1 MRLSSEDLNKVKQR
15 YNVDRLYSW
24 SKVNT
29 FMTSPY
35 EYFLKNVLH
44 TPEDITNCVYTTMG
58 SIAHD
63 ILEKLYNKEIE
74 YSEMDERF
82 EDGWLTSITIADLKF
97 DRNDEVHNSKLAESY
112 YANLKHFFSNHN
124 VVPTKVATEKFIA
137 TKINDYVLQGYI
149 DAVYKDEDGY
159 FNVLDFKTSSIYKG
173 KTLEEHS
180 GQLTVYALGLI
191 QNGVPIEKVKIAF
204 NFLKYV
210 TIEYQQKNGAIKT
223 RDVERSKIGE
233 SLQSNAKM
241 WLKAGKY
248 SEEEIDDYLMQMID
262 INGISC
268 LPEDIQAKYKIT
280 DCYVYIPLTDE
291 LIKYWTDLITCEIK
305 DILLREK
312 DYQDT
317 HSEAVFYDTQE
328 SIKAQSYYFAT
339 LCEYSANLH
348 KPYKEYLESRE
359 NGVIDLFGNV
369 GTDVKSEVQSSVVDT
384 SLDWLN
390 DI

>member
-15 YNVDRLYSW
+15 YNVNRLYSW
-24 SKVNT
+24 SRINT
-29 FMTSPY
+29 FLTSPY

-44 TPEDITNCVYTTMG
+44 TPEDIINCVYTTMG
-58 SIAHD
+58 SITHD

-82 EDGWLTSITIADLKF
+82 EDGWLTSIIIADLKF
-97 DRNDEVHNSKLAESY
+97 DRNDEAHNDKLSESY

-124 VVPTKVATEKFIA
+124 TIPTKVATERFIA

-149 DAVYKDEDGY
+149 DAVYKDEDNC

-223 RDVERSKIGE
+223 RDVERCKIGE
-233 SLQSNAKM
+233 SLQSNAKT
-241 WLKAGKY
+241 WLKANGC
-248 SEEEIDDYLMQMID
+248 SPDEIDNYLMQMLD
-262 INGISC
+262 TNGIEC
-268 LPEDIQAKYKIT
+268 LPTEIQEKYKIM
-280 DCYVYIPLTDE
+280 DCYVYISLTED
-291 LIKYWTDLITCEIK
+291 LIKHWEDTITCAIK
-305 DILLREK
+305 DILAREK
-312 DYQDT
+312 DYKETGNDK
-317 HSEAVFYDTQE
+317 VFYDTEE
-328 SIKAQSYYFAT
+328 SVKKQSYYFST
-339 LCEYSANLH
+339 LCGYSANLH
-348 KPYKEYLESRE
+348 KPWKDYLDKRESAMAQNIFE
-359 NGVIDLFGNV
+359 NV
-369 GTDVKSEVQSSVVDT
+369 GKDVTSSSSIDD

>member
-15 YNVDRLYSW
+15 YNVNRLYSW

-82 EDGWLTSITIADLKF
+82 EDGWLTSIIIADLKF

-149 DAVYKDEDGY
+149 DAVYKDEDGC

-223 RDVERSKIGE
+223 RDVERCKIGE
-233 SLQSNAKM
+233 SLQSNAKT
-241 WLKAGKY
+241 WLKANGC
-248 SEEEIDDYLMQMID
+248 SPDEIDSYLMQMLD
-262 INGISC
+262 TNGIEC
-268 LPEDIQAKYKIT
+268 LPTEIQEKYKIT
-280 DCYVYIPLTDE
+280 DCYVYIPLTED
-291 LIKYWTDLITCEIK
+291 LIKHWEDTITCAIK
-305 DILLREK
+305 DILAREK
-312 DYQDT
+312 DYKETDNDK
-317 HSEAVFYDTQE
+317 VFYDTEE
-328 SIKAQSYYFAT
+328 SVKKQSYYFST
-339 LCEYSANLH
+339 LCGYSANLH
-348 KPYKEYLESRE
+348 KPWKDYLDKRESAMAQNIFE
-359 NGVIDLFGNV
+359 NV
-369 GTDVKSEVQSSVVDT
+369 GKDITSGSSIDD